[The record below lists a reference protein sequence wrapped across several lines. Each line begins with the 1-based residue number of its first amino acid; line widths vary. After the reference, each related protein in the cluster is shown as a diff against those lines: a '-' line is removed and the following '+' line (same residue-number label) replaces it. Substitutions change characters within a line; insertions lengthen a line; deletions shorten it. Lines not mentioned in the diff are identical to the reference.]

1 MPLEDLSFDS
11 SLEEPEAEEGALELW
26 SLDPDELALEG
37 LDEELGEL
45 ELGMLE
51 VPEELEEL
59 GLDELGLDGL
69 GLLLELPLL
78 LPDIEPDGDDG
89 EVLLAPPEA
98 LPERDAPVELPPV
111 RSQP

>member
-1 MPLEDLSFDS
+1 
-11 SLEEPEAEEGALELW
+11 
-26 SLDPDELALEG
+26 EG
-37 LDEELGEL
+37 LDEGEL

-69 GLLLELPLL
+69 GLLELPLL
-78 LPDIEPDGDDG
+78 LPDIEPDGEDG